1 MAGSHRAGGG
11 QGGTSGT
18 RRLRRPPG
26 PAGKG
31 EGRGAAGKSPRPA
44 PPAPSLHFFAL
55 FFTGRGRFPRDLGGG
70 EGCSGPPP
78 SPRVSSRRSPSLHPA
93 AFLRPLRCRR
103 FFSISTSA
111 LLFCHPGLSRRFTPQ
126 HPTPRRGD
134 TSGCR
139 GLAVRTGA
147 PSRRPGGR
155 PAWER
160 TERGAAPLCP
170 PRPCEQRRRQ
180 EVRQQALP
188 VPRPALPARGKPF
201 LQQRPLPTPHF
212 VTI

>member
-103 FFSISTSA
+103 FFYISTSA
-111 LLFCHPGLSRRFTPQ
+111 LLFLPPRAQPPLHPAAPNAEARGPQRVPRTRGAHRR
-126 HPTPRRGD
+126 
-134 TSGCR
+134 S
-139 GLAVRTGA
+139 LA
-147 PSRRPGGR
+147 PSRRTPCLGKDDGAGG
-155 PAWER
+155 
-160 TERGAAPLCP
+160 G
-170 PRPCEQRRRQ
+170 
-180 EVRQQALP
+180 
-188 VPRPALPARGKPF
+188 PALPPAPLRTKAALGGAAAGAARAAPRAPCSG
-201 LQQRPLPTPHF
+201 
-212 VTI
+212 